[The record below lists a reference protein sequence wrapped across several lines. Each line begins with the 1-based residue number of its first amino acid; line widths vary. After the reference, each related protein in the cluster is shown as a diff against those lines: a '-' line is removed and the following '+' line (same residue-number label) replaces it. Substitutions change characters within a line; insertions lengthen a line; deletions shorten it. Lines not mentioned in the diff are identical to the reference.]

1 MTIDIPLW
9 LWYLHHGQRP
19 VADAMRRAHNR
30 SVINP
35 RQIVLNEKNWGWTNF
50 ELGEGDKKAVRIE

>member
-1 MTIDIPLW
+1 MTIDVSLW

-30 SVINP
+30 SIINP
-35 RQIVLNEKNWGWTNF
+35 REIMIGGWNNF
-50 ELGEGDKKAVRIE
+50 EMGEGDKKAVRIE